1 MVGDVVPVPRPR
13 SGLEHRRQV
22 DVRDAET
29 GEVLRD
35 LTRPGEPEIRGELQP
50 VRRDRHPARRH
61 ISPIT
66 SRFFMALPSNWVSMR
81 IAGNCREAPLPGS
94 ATGAAAAAHY
104 DGV

>member
-1 MVGDVVPVPRPR
+1 MIGDVIPVPRPR
-13 SGLEHRRQV
+13 SGFEHRRQL
-22 DVRDAET
+22 DVRDPET

-35 LTRPGEPEIRGELQP
+35 LTCLGEPEIRGELQP
-50 VRRDRHPARRH
+50 VSRDRDPARRH

-81 IAGNCREAPLPGS
+81 IPGNCRGPPLPGS
-94 ATGAAAAAHY
+94 TAGAAAAAHY